1 MPQYSLL
8 SDRKLGKRSVF
19 SPGAE
24 FLAST
29 KAVKPSGFA
38 EKPGGHCR
46 VALLTSGH
54 DENRMVQ
61 FNDGAK
67 KKPSHGGDSAFF
79 LLGNPKVRGL
89 VDLVEFNRAGLK

>member
-1 MPQYSLL
+1 M
-8 SDRKLGKRSVF
+8 
-19 SPGAE
+19 
-24 FLAST
+24 
-29 KAVKPSGFA
+29 
-38 EKPGGHCR
+38 
-46 VALLTSGH
+46 ALLTSGH